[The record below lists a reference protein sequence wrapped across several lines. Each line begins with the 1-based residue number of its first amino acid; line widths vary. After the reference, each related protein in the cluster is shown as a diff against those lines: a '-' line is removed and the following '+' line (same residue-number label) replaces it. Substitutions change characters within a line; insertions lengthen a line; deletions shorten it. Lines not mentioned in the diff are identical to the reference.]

1 MKTIQLIG
9 ARNKSDFTIFLSYI
23 LTKLD
28 KRVLVVDTTQQEVYK
43 NAFSR
48 LSEGQNL
55 YDFHNIDILSDATN
69 WLEVEELLRKVG
81 ESSTSY
87 DTIIVDMDLISAISN
102 EWPPFEE
109 RYYIGDDDRF
119 NQLRDV
125 ELLHRLF
132 DETDSTEMKR
142 VTFKS
147 SYRLTTN
154 YFDNLMNN
162 RVTWRSMN
170 FVVEPDE
177 FLLGLRIQM
186 GHEQLIPYG
195 KLNKQYKEILQ
206 EIVSEIYQLH
216 IKEVQNAG
224 KTSLFNFNKS
234 TEKVKKDKR
243 KLAIA
248 NSNS

>member
-9 ARNKSDFTIFLSYI
+9 TRNKSDFTLFLGYL

-43 NAFSR
+43 NAYSR
-48 LSEGQNL
+48 LNEGQNL
-55 YDFHNIDILSDATN
+55 YDFHDIDILSGATN
-69 WLEVEELLRKVG
+69 WLEVEELLREVG

-87 DTIIVDMDLISAISN
+87 DTIIVDMDLVSIVSN

-109 RYYIGDDDRF
+109 RYYIGDNDRF
-119 NQLRDV
+119 NQMRDV
-125 ELLHRLF
+125 DLLHRLF
-132 DETDSTEMKR
+132 DVTDSTEMKR
-142 VTFKS
+142 VTFKT
-147 SYRLTTN
+147 SYRLTTD

-170 FVVEPDE
+170 YVVEPDE
-177 FLLGLRIQM
+177 FGLGLRIQM
-186 GHEQLIPYG
+186 GHEQMIPYG
-195 KLNKQYKEILQ
+195 KVNKQYKEILQ

-216 IKEVQNAG
+216 IKEVQSAG
-224 KTSLFNFNKS
+224 KTSFFKFNKS
-234 TEKVKKDKR
+234 TEKVKKEKR
-243 KLAIA
+243 ELAVA